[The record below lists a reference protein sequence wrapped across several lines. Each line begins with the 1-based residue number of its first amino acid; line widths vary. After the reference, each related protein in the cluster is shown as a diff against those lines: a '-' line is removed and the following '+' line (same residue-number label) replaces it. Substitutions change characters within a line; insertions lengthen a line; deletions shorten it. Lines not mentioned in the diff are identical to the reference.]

1 MAGSIKVTV
10 VSMEPGSTTW
20 ASRVVT
26 MTTAIVVPEEEDRE
40 DTFGEEAT
48 SEWTNHA
55 PRLGELSRAEASD

>member
-26 MTTAIVVPEEEDRE
+26 MTTAIVVPEEQDG
-40 DTFGEEAT
+40 DDAFGEEAT

-55 PRLGELSRAEASD
+55 PLLGAEACADTSD

>member
-26 MTTAIVVPEEEDRE
+26 MTTAIVVPEEEDGG
-40 DTFGEEAT
+40 DAFGEEAT
-48 SEWTNHA
+48 SEWTSHA
-55 PRLGELSRAEASD
+55 PLLDAEACADTSD

>member
-10 VSMEPGSTTW
+10 VSMGPGSTTW

-26 MTTAIVVPEEEDRE
+26 MTTAIVLPEEEDCE
-40 DTFGEEAT
+40 DPFGEEAT

-55 PRLGELSRAEASD
+55 PRLGAEACTEASD

>member
-10 VSMEPGSTTW
+10 VSQEPGSTTW

-26 MTTAIVVPEEEDRE
+26 MTTAIVLPEEENTE
-40 DTFGEEAT
+40 DKFGEEPT

-55 PRLGELSRAEASD
+55 PRQEAETGAGASD